1 MKSAIPHSVC
11 DCKPHT
17 ECNLQN
23 GHNAIMTKKRS
34 GSRHDDDGG
43 GPRATSS
50 PALRI
55 NTNMNSPTLAGGNAA
70 GVGVQLPPPLVLSAA
85 GNPPPATIAGTGGAS
100 ASPMGRRTNTNSP
113 RMLYS
118 KQIRVPGGAMAR
130 SGSFSS
136 GTSSLSSSPLA
147 FTTAGTSTAAA
158 LTPASSHP
166 VRIAMLS
173 KNIQSKVEFRG
184 VKGEVF
190 SLGEIY
196 LNDLSDIRVFE
207 ISNMKP
213 RRVQLLLK
221 LELRKPFQ
229 VSQWGF
235 QLENE
240 NLELIDGAPS
250 EVIATEEFNHVPF
263 SVLRSSSKA
272 ALCAE
277 NVYLCE
283 GYNELFNQIGT
294 VEDLILEPNETKR
307 VVFSLC
313 AKLSPQ
319 HNTNNSTGHSSA
331 SYSMNADSSEEERL
345 HLHQTSCAIFAGRLI
360 VKPRYLDRP
369 VSSEL
374 VKDVRTTVFPAPDII
389 LPLQGQVC
397 RSLLRLDVKELH
409 FDDCVPGGSFVKD
422 FTVWNRSEIPLL
434 FKLVSSLS
442 AFDETKDLI
451 TCTDY
456 NTGYVIGD
464 RTLQAA
470 AYGHVRIRVTYR
482 PEEVRHAAFCASACR
497 CEWFLV

>member
-1 MKSAIPHSVC
+1 
-11 DCKPHT
+11 
-17 ECNLQN
+17 
-23 GHNAIMTKKRS
+23 MTKKRS
-34 GSRHDDDGG
+34 GSRHELGDEGDG
-43 GPRATSS
+43 GPRATTSSGSS

-55 NTNMNSPTLAGGNAA
+55 NTNLNSPPLVGGAAGGAM
-70 GVGVQLPPPLVLSAA
+70 QLPPPFVLSAA
-85 GNPPPATIAGTGGAS
+85 GNPLPTVGGMDGTALG
-100 ASPMGRRTNTNSP
+100 SPVGRRSSTNSP
-113 RMLYS
+113 RMFYP
-118 KQIRVPGGAMAR
+118 KQVRVSGGGALTR

-136 GTSSLSSSPLA
+136 GTSSLSSSPLSFA
-147 FTTAGTSTAAA
+147 SAGTAAA
-158 LTPASSHP
+158 AFTPSPSYP

-173 KNIQSKVEFRG
+173 KNMQSKVEFRG

-240 NLELIDGAPS
+240 NLDLIDGTPS

-283 GYNELFNQIGT
+283 GYNELFNHIGT

-319 HNTNNSTGHSSA
+319 HNTSSSNSAGHASSTYA
-331 SYSMNADSSEEERL
+331 LNGDSSEEERM
-345 HLHQTSCAIFAGRLI
+345 HLHQTSCTNLVGRLV
-360 VKPRYLDRP
+360 VKPRYLDRS
-369 VSSEL
+369 VSSEQ
-374 VKDVRTTVFPAPDII
+374 VKDVWTTVFPAPDII

-409 FDDCVPGGSFVKD
+409 FDDCVPDGSFVKD

-470 AYGHVRIRVTYR
+470 AYGHVRVRVTYR
-482 PEEVRHAAFCASACR
+482 PEEVKEFAAFFRVPSLCVPPA
-497 CEWFLV
+497 